1 MPHTQARL
9 AVQDFGGHQAMSLR
23 ASIEGLFAAHG
34 TRPDAAGVHPAVS
47 PLEHALQCARLAERA
62 GAGDALVAAAL
73 LHDVGRLGV
82 CDGEVD
88 RHDLRGVAWLA
99 PHLGVDVIEPI
110 RLHVAAK
117 RYLVAIDPRYA
128 AALPEEARRTLE
140 RQGGRMSSY
149 EVWIFGAQPYAEQAI
164 ALRHWDDAARRPGLC
179 TPGLDHYLPLL
190 EALRDRP
197 IADVVG

>member
-1 MPHTQARL
+1 MPHVQAGS
-9 AVQDFGGHQAMSLR
+9 AVREFGGNQAMSLR

-34 TRPDAAGVHPAVS
+34 ARPEAAGMASAVS

-82 CDGEVD
+82 CHGEVD
-88 RHDLRGVAWLA
+88 RHDLRGAAWLA
-99 PHLGVDVIEPI
+99 SHLGVDVIEPI

-117 RYLVAIDPRYA
+117 RYLVATDPRYA
-128 AALPEEARRTLE
+128 AALPEEARCALH
-140 RQGGRMSSY
+140 RQGGPMSSY
-149 EVWIFGAQPYAEQAI
+149 EVWIFGAQPYAGQAI
-164 ALRHWDDAARRPGLC
+164 ALRHWDDAARRPGLR

-197 IADVVG
+197 IADVVE